1 METRQRKTSRQGNGA
16 GEAGAAL
23 LLALLVTLLLSGLAL
38 AVATVTTFERV
49 AAGDERQAVVVA
61 HAADAALESA
71 MQELGGIGDWSE
83 ILSGTAVSVHSDR
96 QPSPSTAWGDRLD
109 LAALTT
115 DLQRQTD
122 SSVDLGANTPR
133 WRLFCSTGLSALTG
147 VGAGEPWPYVL
158 VWVADDRTETDDD
171 PGVDSNDIVWLRARA
186 VGPHDIRRDV
196 EAVVRRVAAI
206 SGVQLLTWRALR

>member
-1 METRQRKTSRQGNGA
+1 MLRRGEGE
-16 GEAGAAL
+16 GEAGTAL
-23 LLALLVTLLLSGLAL
+23 LLALLVTVLLTGLAL
-38 AVATVTTFERV
+38 ALATVTTFERV

-61 HAADAALESA
+61 YAADAALESA
-71 MQELGGIGDWSE
+71 MQELGGVADWSD
-83 ILSGTAVSVHSDR
+83 ILSGAAVSVHTDR
-96 QPSPSTAWGDRLD
+96 QPSPRTAWGDTLD
-109 LAALTT
+109 LAVLTT

-122 SSVDLGANTPR
+122 SSVELGANTPR

-158 VWVADDRTETDDD
+158 VWVADDRSETDND
-171 PGVDSNDIVWLRARA
+171 PGVDHNDIVWLRARA

-196 EAVVRRVAAI
+196 EAVVRRVAAT